1 MADDQQKGYILKE
14 VRESKG
20 ISLET
25 VHEEIKIPMDA
36 LKAIEEG
43 YTIRTLSSFYL
54 KGFIKMYAQYLG
66 VDVTKV
72 IEEHH
77 PEKLPEPI
85 KNVSPAPEDLFKERL
100 QNFLSKQKKQEVLR
114 WTVAVVALLLLIKLG
129 SVLIHRWTAGK
140 KDVKVTETVKKAE
153 PPATA
158 QRQEPPPQA
167 QARTRQVVTLPAEP
181 ADEKKNIAL
190 SVRARKDS
198 WLRVETDGNVVFQAV
213 LKEWTTE
220 TWRANQKIE
229 ISGKNISQLE
239 FELNGKLIG
248 ALGREDRQARK
259 VIVTRN
265 GLSVEK

>member
-1 MADDQQKGYILKE
+1 MADDAQKGHILKE

-20 ISLET
+20 IGLET
-25 VHEEIKIPMDA
+25 VHEETKIPMDA

-66 VDVTKV
+66 VDVNEVLEKHT
-72 IEEHH
+72 

-85 KNVSPAPEDLFKERL
+85 KNISPAPEDLFKERL
-100 QNFLSKQKKQEVLR
+100 QNFLSKQKKHEILR
-114 WTVAVVALLLLIKLG
+114 WAVAVAALLLLIKLG
-129 SVLIHRWTAGK
+129 SVLIHRWTTRK
-140 KDVKVTETVKKAE
+140 QEVKVAETVKKAE
-153 PPATA
+153 PPATV
-158 QRQEPPPQA
+158 QRQEPPPRTQPQA
-167 QARTRQVVTLPAEP
+167 SQPRQVVVPP
-181 ADEKKNIAL
+181 ADEKKNIVL
-190 SVRARKDS
+190 SVRARRDS
-198 WLRVETDGNVVFQAV
+198 WLRVETDGNVVFQTV

-248 ALGREDRQARK
+248 ALGREDRQAKK
-259 VIVTRN
+259 VVITRN